1 MTRPTPDWRAER
13 PWLAD
18 VTVCDSLLS
27 WTGDLLPPGAELAEQ
42 LKRYHESGFDH
53 VSLTLAAG
61 VAPPAR
67 AVARFGHVSRVLAP
81 HAEWVCLAHD
91 RTAIEAARA
100 AGKLAVSFNFQ
111 AATPFDGEPEL
122 VDGFMALGVTRAIIA
137 YNQAN
142 LFGDGCHEPRNGGLT
157 AQGRDLIARMDAVGM
172 RVDVSHCGERTAR
185 DVLDADLQHTPIVS
199 HSNARAL
206 YDHERNITDELIRAA
221 GERGCYIGVN
231 GVGFFLGAADDEI
244 PVQMARHAAHI
255 AGLAGADKVGL
266 GLDFMYLEGSDYG
279 FFHAARGR
287 WPRGY
292 PDPPWSFAQPE
303 QLGAIVV
310 ALETEGFER
319 GQMKGL
325 LGGNYLRYVPG
336 AGT

>member
-1 MTRPTPDWRAER
+1 MARPLPEWRASR

-27 WTGDLLPPGAELAEQ
+27 WTGDLLPAGADLAEQ
-42 LKRYHESGFDH
+42 LKRYHDSGFDH

-81 HAEWVCLAHD
+81 HVDRVCLAHD
-91 RTAIEAARA
+91 RAAIEAARS
-100 AGKLAVSFNFQ
+100 AGKLAISFNFQ
-111 AATPFDGEPEL
+111 AATPFDGEAEL
-122 VDGFMALGVTRAIIA
+122 VDGFVAMGVTRAIIA
-137 YNQAN
+137 YNNAN

-157 AQGRDLIARMDAVGM
+157 AQGRDLIRRMDAAGM
-172 RVDVSHCGERTAR
+172 RVDVSHCGERTAL
-185 DVLDADLQHTPIVS
+185 DVLEADLTHTPIVS

-206 YDHERNITDELIRAA
+206 FDHERNITDDLIRAA

-231 GVGFFLGAADDEI
+231 GVGFFLGEADDGI
-244 PVQMARHAAHI
+244 PPAMARHAAYI
-255 AGLAGADKVGL
+255 AGIAGADKVGL

-292 PDPPWSFAQPE
+292 PDPPWSFVQPE
-303 QLGAIVV
+303 QLGAIVA
-310 ALETEGFER
+310 ALEAEGFER
-319 GQMKGL
+319 AQMKGV

-336 AGT
+336 GEN